1 MHESRVTSR
10 ESRVTVH
17 GGVEDH
23 DPTGRPARDSRL
35 ATLDSQPTMS
45 AFTTQNENGV
55 AVVTF
60 DLPGEP
66 VNKLSGAARIELEA
80 LLIGLRDDTS
90 VRAVVLISGKPD
102 NFIAGADIEEFTA
115 LTTQDAAERLSF
127 EGQET
132 VSRVETFHKPIVAAI
147 NGACLGGGLELALAC
162 HYRIATD
169 HPKTQLG
176 LPEVQLGLIPGA
188 GGCQRLPRLIG
199 ARAALDII
207 LAGKSERASKALR
220 LGLVDEVVPQSILRQ
235 VAIAA
240 ADRLA
245 REGLPKRGGKGGL
258 AGLVLDRTPAG
269 RRLVYRAARKQV
281 LKKTGGHYPAPLAA
295 LEAVRV
301 GLEQGITDGLA
312 EEHRAFGELA
322 VGDVSRKLVQIFFAT
337 TALKKDDGVPAG
349 TAVPRQIRRLGIVGS
364 GFMGSGIAG
373 TAVLN
378 VEVDT
383 RLKDA
388 DLARVGK
395 GLRVATGLLAER
407 LERRRLTRQQYDR
420 LSALLSGSAD
430 YRGFNRADLVIEAVF
445 EDLDTKRRVL
455 AEVEAEVRPD
465 AIFATN
471 TSTIPIRHIAAH
483 ARRPERIL
491 GMHFFSPVERMPLLE
506 VIPTAATSP
515 DTVVTAVRFGR
526 RMGKTVI
533 VVADRPGF
541 WVNRIL
547 SPYLN
552 EAGHL
557 LQEGVPI
564 ELIDRAM
571 TAFGFPVGP
580 VGLLDEVGLD
590 VADKAGSVMHEAFG
604 ERMKPAGAL
613 ARMLGATRL
622 GRKNG
627 RGFYRYREGHKAGVD
642 KSVYPL
648 LGVRPAE
655 VDVELVQRRLVYS
668 MLNEAAMACSEG
680 VVRSPR
686 DADIG
691 AIFGIGFPAFR
702 GGPLRMIDDVGPG
715 RVVEILYQ
723 LQEQLGERFRPA
735 PALLELSRR
744 SGRYY
749 PA

>member
-1 MHESRVTSR
+1 M
-10 ESRVTVH
+10 
-17 GGVEDH
+17 
-23 DPTGRPARDSRL
+23 PAFIVQD
-35 ATLDSQPTMS
+35 
-45 AFTTQNENGV
+45 ENGI

-60 DLPGEP
+60 NLPGEP
-66 VNKLSGAARIELEA
+66 VNKLTSAVRDELEGV
-80 LLIGLRDDTS
+80 LNELRDDAPT
-90 VRAVVLISGKPD
+90 RAVVLISGKPD

-115 LTTQDAAERLSF
+115 ITSQDAAERLSF

-147 NGACLGGGLELALAC
+147 HGACLGGGLELALAC

-169 HPKTQLG
+169 HAKTQLG

-199 ARAALDII
+199 ARAALDMI

-235 VAIAA
+235 VAVTA

-245 REGLPKRGGKGGL
+245 REGLPKRGKSGGF
-258 AGLVLDRTPAG
+258 AGFVLDRTPAG
-269 RRLVYRAARKQV
+269 RGLVYRGARKQI
-281 LKKTGGHYPAPLAA
+281 LKRTGGHYPAPLAA

-301 GLEQGITDGLA
+301 GLEQGITAGLA

-337 TALKKDDGVPAG
+337 TALKKDDGVPSG
-349 TAVPRQIRRLGIVGS
+349 SAVPRQIRRLGIVGS
-364 GFMGSGIAG
+364 GFMGAGIAG

-395 GLRVATGLLAER
+395 GLKTATALLAER
-407 LERRRLTRQQYDR
+407 LERRRLTRPQYER
-420 LSALLSGSAD
+420 LSGLLSGAAD
-430 YRGFNRADLVIEAVF
+430 YSGFKRADLVIEAVF

-455 AEVEAEVRPD
+455 AEVEGQVRPET
-465 AIFATN
+465 IFATN
-471 TSTIPIRHIAAH
+471 TSTIPIRHIAAG

-506 VIPTAATSP
+506 VIPTTATSS
-515 DTVVTAVRFGR
+515 DTIVTAVRFGR

-552 EAGHL
+552 EAGYL

-564 ELIDRAM
+564 ELIDRTM

-580 VGLLDEVGLD
+580 VALLDEVGLD
-590 VADKAGSVMHEAFG
+590 VADKAGGVMHEAFG

-613 ARMLGATRL
+613 GRMLGATRL

-627 RGFYRYREGHKAGVD
+627 QGFYRYREGHKAGVD
-642 KSVYPL
+642 TSVYPL
-648 LGVRPAE
+648 LGVHPADAHE
-655 VDVELVQRRLVYS
+655 DLVQRRLVYA

-702 GGPLRMIDDVGPG
+702 GGPLRMIDEVGPG
-715 RVVEILYQ
+715 RVV
-723 LQEQLGERFRPA
+723 
-735 PALLELSRR
+735 
-744 SGRYY
+744 
-749 PA
+749 